1 MVNRYVFQRLMAL
14 AIRHLQSK
22 TIRDP
27 VTPGQKERGG
37 GGGRLLFTIG
47 GNAH

>member
-14 AIRHLQSK
+14 TIRHLQSK

-27 VTPGQKERGG
+27 ATPGQRERVGG
-37 GGGRLLFTIG
+37 GGLLFYIG